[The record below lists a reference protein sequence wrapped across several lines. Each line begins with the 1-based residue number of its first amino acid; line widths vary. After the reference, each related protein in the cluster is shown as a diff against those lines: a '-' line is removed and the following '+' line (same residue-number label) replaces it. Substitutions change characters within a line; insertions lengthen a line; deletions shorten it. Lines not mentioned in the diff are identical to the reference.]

1 MAKYNMVARL
11 RWAGAHNKE
20 NMCNYTPC
28 AKTGNRNTIRCT
40 TARPNP
46 SWRWS
51 GAEVP
56 AALKINKYNRSAMI
70 HHLAS
75 EPSGSGLGDVAIP
88 WCRNGPRL
96 STRYDDYDDDMR
108 VCVFNV
114 LRNDKVFL
122 FLCDVK
128 QGVYATGLIP
138 TTTTTV
144 TEPPTPDG

>member
-1 MAKYNMVARL
+1 
-11 RWAGAHNKE
+11 
-20 NMCNYTPC
+20 
-28 AKTGNRNTIRCT
+28 
-40 TARPNP
+40 
-46 SWRWS
+46 
-51 GAEVP
+51 
-56 AALKINKYNRSAMI
+56 
-70 HHLAS
+70 
-75 EPSGSGLGDVAIP
+75 
-88 WCRNGPRL
+88 
-96 STRYDDYDDDMR
+96 MR